1 MEKRSLHWGLVSK
14 YRTEIM
20 GLACIWVVLHHY
32 NNTMIFPDALWPLY
46 RFTVYGNAG
55 VDIFLFLSGIGL
67 FFAFQKDSIR
77 LGDFYIKRIVRLI
90 LPYILICVP
99 YYIWVELYLKEG
111 SFWLNVT
118 QLSFPLSRMIATWYI
133 PAMLEFYLLFPAIYK
148 LQNTKKIKN
157 HTAWVIMLSLF
168 YALFLLVFKN
178 LFPTLYEN
186 TEIALVRFIIFFVGC
201 YFGHAVYEKK
211 TFSTATVAAAATY
224 IVMFSL
230 LRETS
235 ALSNFWIRLGY
246 GPLAISLC
254 VLAVFVLG
262 WFKESNILLSVL
274 RFFGN
279 RSLEIYLLHVLFN
292 NIWENIVGARHF
304 DKWGAIDYLIIV
316 AVSIIVST
324 LAHII
329 IGWLS
334 SLILRKRR
342 GV

>member
-99 YYIWVELYLKEG
+99 YYIWVELYLNKG

-133 PAMLEFYLLFPAIYK
+133 PAMLVFYLLFPAIYK

-168 YALFLLVFKN
+168 YTLFLLAFKQI
-178 LFPTLYEN
+178 FPTMYEN
-186 TEIALVRFIIFFVGC
+186 TEIALVRFLIFFVGC

-211 TFSTATVAAAATY
+211 TFSTATVAAAVTY
-224 IVMFSL
+224 SVLFVLMRF
-230 LRETS
+230 TS

-246 GPLAISLC
+246 GPFAISLC

-262 WFKESNILLSVL
+262 WFKDGNPIFSVL

-279 RSLEIYLLHVLFN
+279 RSLEIYLTSVLLIN
-292 NIWENIVGARHF
+292 VWDGVIGARHF

>member
-1 MEKRSLHWGLVSK
+1 M
-14 YRTEIM
+14 
-20 GLACIWVVLHHY
+20 
-32 NNTMIFPDALWPLY
+32 
-46 RFTVYGNAG
+46 
-55 VDIFLFLSGIGL
+55 
-67 FFAFQKDSIR
+67 
-77 LGDFYIKRIVRLI
+77 
-90 LPYILICVP
+90 
-99 YYIWVELYLKEG
+99 
-111 SFWLNVT
+111 
-118 QLSFPLSRMIATWYI
+118 
-133 PAMLEFYLLFPAIYK
+133 
-148 LQNTKKIKN
+148 
-157 HTAWVIMLSLF
+157 
-168 YALFLLVFKN
+168 
-178 LFPTLYEN
+178 
-186 TEIALVRFIIFFVGC
+186 
-201 YFGHAVYEKK
+201 YEKK

-246 GPLAISLC
+246 GPLAVSLC
-254 VLAVFVLG
+254 VLAVYVLVWIKDG
-262 WFKESNILLSVL
+262 NPIFSVL

>member
-20 GLACIWVVLHHY
+20 GLACIWVVFHHF
-32 NNTMIFPDALWPLY
+32 NNYMLFPDALWPLHI
-46 RFTVYGNAG
+46 FSKYGNAG

-67 FFAFQKDSIR
+67 YFAFRKDNVR
-77 LGDFYIKRIVRLI
+77 LGEFYYKRIVRLM
-90 LPYILICVP
+90 LPYILLCVP

-118 QLSFPLSRMIATWYI
+118 QLSFPLSNMVTTWYI
-133 PAMLEFYLLFPAIYK
+133 PTMLVFYLLFPLIYK
-148 LQNTKKIKN
+148 LQNTKKVEN
-157 HTAWVIMLSLF
+157 PTALVIILSLG
-168 YALFLLVFKN
+168 YALFLLVVKN
-178 LFPTLYEN
+178 VFPTFYAN
-186 TEIALVRFIIFFVGC
+186 TEIALVRFLIFFVGC
-201 YFGHAVYEKK
+201 YFGRTVYEKK
-211 TFSTATVAAAATY
+211 VFSSAVVAAAVAY
-224 IVMFSL
+224 VIMFII
-230 LRETS
+230 LRQTT
-235 ALSNFWIRLGY
+235 ALSNYWVRLGY
-246 GPLAISLC
+246 GPLAIALC
-254 VLAVFVLG
+254 VLAVCVLG

-279 RSLEIYLLHVLFN
+279 RSLEIYLLHVIFN
-292 NIWENIVGARHF
+292 NIWANTVGARHF

-324 LAHII
+324 LAHIV

-334 SLILRKRR
+334 TLVLRKRR